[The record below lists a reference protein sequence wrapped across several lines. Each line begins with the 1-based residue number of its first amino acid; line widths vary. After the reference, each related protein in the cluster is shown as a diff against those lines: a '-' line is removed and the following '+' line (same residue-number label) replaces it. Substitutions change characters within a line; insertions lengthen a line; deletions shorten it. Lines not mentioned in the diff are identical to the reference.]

1 MNCSSSEKPG
11 VCIRY
16 YYEGE
21 HKSLKLRDVDVSS
34 DSVVLAWDCSLAQL
48 SGKEDKVQYK
58 TDGDD
63 WQTSSAEC
71 KGRKATI
78 QGLQPATEYTFRVHA
93 PDQIFLEEIV
103 KVNTEPLQDTELLQ
117 DTEPSSVTFYV
128 RAVIGVVA
136 VVGFVLVKYLQK

>member
-1 MNCSSSEKPG
+1 M
-11 VCIRY
+11 
-16 YYEGE
+16 
-21 HKSLKLRDVDVSS
+21 DVSS

-103 KVNTEPLQDTELLQ
+103 KVNTEP
-117 DTEPSSVTFYV
+117 SSVTFD
-128 RAVIGVVA
+128 AVLAGIVGVVA
-136 VVGFVLVKYLQK
+136 VVGFALVKYLQK

>member
-1 MNCSSSEKPG
+1 
-11 VCIRY
+11 
-16 YYEGE
+16 
-21 HKSLKLRDVDVSS
+21 VDVSS

-103 KVNTEPLQDTELLQ
+103 KVNTEPLQDTE
-117 DTEPSSVTFYV
+117 PSSVTFD
-128 RAVIGVVA
+128 AVLERIVWVVA
-136 VVGFVLVKYLQK
+136 VVGFVLLKFYRNST

>member
-1 MNCSSSEKPG
+1 M
-11 VCIRY
+11 
-16 YYEGE
+16 
-21 HKSLKLRDVDVSS
+21 DVSS

-63 WQTSSAEC
+63 WQTSLAEC

>member
-1 MNCSSSEKPG
+1 
-11 VCIRY
+11 
-16 YYEGE
+16 
-21 HKSLKLRDVDVSS
+21 VDVSS

-103 KVNTEPLQDTELLQ
+103 KVNTEP
-117 DTEPSSVTFYV
+117 SSVTFYV
-128 RAVIGVVA
+128 GAVIVGVVA
-136 VVGFVLVKYLQK
+136 AVGCVLVKYLQK

>member
-21 HKSLKLRDVDVSS
+21 HIKSLNLRVVDVSS

-103 KVNTEPLQDTELLQ
+103 KVNTEP
-117 DTEPSSVTFYV
+117 SSVTFYV
-128 RAVIGVVA
+128 GAVIVGVVA
-136 VVGFVLVKYLQK
+136 AVGCVLVKYLQK